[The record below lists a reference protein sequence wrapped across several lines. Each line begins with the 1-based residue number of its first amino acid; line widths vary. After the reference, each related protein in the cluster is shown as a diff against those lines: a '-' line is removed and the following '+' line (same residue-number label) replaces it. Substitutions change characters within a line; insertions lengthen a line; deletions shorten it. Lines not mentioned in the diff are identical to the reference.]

1 MIDALMTGKLHG
13 TPQQRT
19 SKAGKPF
26 TTAKVLATTSKGEGL
41 IVNVLVFNESA
52 QTALLALGPGDAL
65 ALAGSIEPTAWQDK
79 DGNTRTG
86 LDMIVSQV
94 LTAYHVDKR
103 RRAVTRQDQPQDP
116 PPRPRHDAWIARTP
130 GRPPAQEHLD
140 HGDLD
145 F

>member
-1 MIDALMTGKLHG
+1 MIDGLISGKLHG
-13 TPQQRT
+13 TALERT
-19 SKAGKPF
+19 GKNGKPF
-26 TTAKVLATTSKGEGL
+26 ATAKVLATTSKGETL
-41 IVNVLVFNESA
+41 FVNVLVFSESA

-103 RRAVTRQDQPQDP
+103 RRAVTRQDTPQERQAGHG
-116 PPRPRHDAWIARTP
+116 RPRDEAWRAMAPVATTTTT
-130 GRPPAQEHLD
+130 A
-140 HGDLD
+140 
-145 F
+145 